1 VCHITWKYNNQI
13 DKNQGNLM
21 ANPFNDKEMADY
33 WTAMIRDEINPFRK
47 YVTDPALFKRLDSWK
62 SSTSILE
69 IGCGEGYIVRRLAE
83 QGHRVVGF
91 DLSLPLLKAAET
103 ASEHGEKFVNG
114 DALRLPFASGT
125 FDAAVS
131 NFLII
136 ELPDPAIAIAE
147 VARVLK
153 KGGRFLF
160 EIVHPFCFTDN
171 AGQSGGQ
178 RVTDYFTSQYFE
190 EKFVVDGRISPLKS
204 IRYHHPLSLYT
215 QALTQH
221 GFHITALEEPQ
232 PALDTPSDHPIR
244 EILKEPW
251 FMIIEAVRFG
261 TSRLDSHYSKI

>member
-1 VCHITWKYNNQI
+1 MT
-13 DKNQGNLM
+13 
-21 ANPFNDKEMADY
+21 NPFNDQEMAVY

-47 YVTDPALFKRLDSWK
+47 YVTDPALFNRLDNWPGPM
-62 SSTSILE
+62 SILE
-69 IGCGEGYIVRRLAE
+69 MGCGEGYIVRRLA
-83 QGHRVVGF
+83 QRGHQVTGF
-91 DLSLPLLKAAET
+91 DLSLPLLQAAAAAER
-103 ASEHGEKFVNG
+103 HGSDFVNG
-114 DALRLPFASGT
+114 DVLQMPFHDGA
-125 FDAAVS
+125 FEAAVS

-136 ELPDPAIAIAE
+136 ELPDPAVAIAE
-147 VARVLK
+147 TARVLK
-153 KGGRFLF
+153 PGGRFLF

-171 AGQSGGQ
+171 AGQTSGQ

-251 FMIIEAVRFG
+251 FMIVEAVKAANSTPGNKFP
-261 TSRLDSHYSKI
+261 RLRQKVH